1 MISKK
6 PLLLFLIVLVISLWQ
21 CQSSGEETALSKTQL
36 ILKPDSGIY
45 YAKGFSV
52 EYCVTYTH
60 ITIPDA
66 KTKSSVSYFLYN
78 DSLPAA
84 LNHQVLHA
92 IKVPCRSVASLSS
105 IYTAMLQAIGSS
117 ECIKGI
123 DNADYS
129 NSKELLQN
137 VNDGKIL
144 ELSKGPELDIEKTIN
159 LHPDVVFAFGMVNE
173 EPAYKKWLNQQHIPL
188 VLAHDHLEKSPLA
201 RAEWI
206 KFFALFT
213 GKRATADSL
222 FKTIE
227 YNYKRISA
235 LTANI
240 PARPTVLCELKY
252 GDVWYVPAGKSSVA
266 QLIQDAGGDYIWKQ
280 DTSAGSLPLSFEE
293 VYQKAHQANIWLN
306 TSSASAISDIL
317 KQDKRYAQFDALK
330 NKAVYHYIKHQ
341 NALGYSPYW
350 ETGILY
356 PDRIL
361 NDLTLIFHPELND
374 SLKDFYY
381 YKKLE

>member
-1 MISKK
+1 MNSKK
-6 PLLLFLIVLVISLWQ
+6 TFYFFLCCSIVFLWQ
-21 CQSSGEETALSKTQL
+21 CAPPKQENTLSAKEYD
-36 ILKPDSGIY
+36 LKPDTSIA
-45 YAKGFSV
+45 YARGFYIR
-52 EYCVTYTH
+52 YCATYTQ
-60 ITIPDA
+60 ISIPDP
-66 KTKSSVSYFLYN
+66 KNKSNTSYYLYE
-78 DSLPAA
+78 DSLPS
-84 LNHQVLHA
+84 HFTHPVTYA

-105 IYTAMLQAIGSS
+105 IYTAMLQALGSS
-117 ECIKGI
+117 DCIKGI

-129 NSKELLQN
+129 NNKELIQH
-137 VNDGKIL
+137 VNEGKVI

-159 LHPDVVFAFGMVNE
+159 LHPEVVFAFGMVNE
-173 EPAYKKWLNQQHIPL
+173 EPAYKKWLDQQHIPL

-227 YNYKRISA
+227 HNYKRISA
-235 LTANI
+235 LTASI

-293 VYQKAHQANIWLN
+293 VYQKAHKARIWLN
-306 TSSASAISDIL
+306 TSSASSIADIL

-330 NKAVYHYIKHQ
+330 NKTVYHYIKHQ

-361 NDLTLIFHPELND
+361 NDLALIFHPELND
-374 SLKDFYY
+374 RLQDFYY